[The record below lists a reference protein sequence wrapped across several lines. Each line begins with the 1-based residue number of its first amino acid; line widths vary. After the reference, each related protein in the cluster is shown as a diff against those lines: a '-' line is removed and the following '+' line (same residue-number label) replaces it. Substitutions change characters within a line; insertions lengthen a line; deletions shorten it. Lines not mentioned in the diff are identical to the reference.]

1 MRKVNIE
8 TLSVDSSAIQSMRY
22 FRKERSL
29 VVKFQNDDN
38 YLYQNVPVRL
48 FQKMR
53 NSYSI
58 GKFFNKY
65 IKNNFQLGQLFILVM
80 SGIMSGGLI
89 TKRSHK
95 KAMPE

>member
-1 MRKVNIE
+1 MRKINIE

-80 SGIMSGGLI
+80 RGVMSGGLI
-89 TKRSHK
+89 TKRSYK
-95 KAMPE
+95 KAMPS